1 MTWRTSDVHARRRPS
16 HCARQVLP
24 GLVSR
29 LFAASLLAAILAGG
43 PAWSCAF
50 HTYKPARTA
59 VDWLIEARDLVLARP
74 DPQNQFAF
82 RIVHVIRDG
91 AASDQIPFLVNS
103 QIRRRLAANPDDAV
117 LFAAGDDAQWRL
129 VAYVDPD
136 FRPIMRAVLD
146 TADRWRTGYHPARL
160 EMAAALQDHP
170 SPALRDLSLREL
182 DKAPYSLLR
191 RIDLSIPPEALI
203 ASLWNREDYP
213 YQSIKVLLLGLTR
226 SEKARSEIR
235 AFIDRVADWDE
246 ARNLG
251 AFATALVEL
260 DRAGG
265 IARLE
270 DTILADRS
278 QPLQKVEQ
286 VIEALTIHNGVGS
299 LKLRKAI
306 AAALRRLVQARPET
320 AALVARQFAA
330 RSDWSQASWLKTGV
344 QPDNIPGLADR
355 LAVESYLARAK
366 AVGGSLSTAER
377 GH

>member
-1 MTWRTSDVHARRRPS
+1 MRRLDFEAQSRRP
-16 HCARQVLP
+16 L
-24 GLVSR
+24 GLLSR
-29 LFAASLLAAILAGG
+29 VIAAFVAAAWLAGG

-50 HTYKPARTA
+50 HTYKPERTA
-59 VDWLIEARDLVLARP
+59 VDWLIEARHLVLARP
-74 DPQNQFAF
+74 GPNNEFAYG
-82 RIVHVIRDG
+82 VVQVIRN
-91 AASDQIPFLVNS
+91 ATATDQLPFLVS
-103 QIRRRLAANPDDAV
+103 SPLRRRLAANPKDAV
-117 LFAAGDDAQWRL
+117 LFAAGDDVQWRQ

-136 FRPIMRAVLD
+136 FRRIMQAVIKN
-146 TADRWRTGYHPARL
+146 AERWRAGYHPARL
-160 EMAAALQDHP
+160 EMFAALQDHP
-170 SPALRDLSLREL
+170 NPSLRDLSIREL

-191 RIDLSIPPEALI
+191 RIDVRIPPETLLAK
-203 ASLWNREDYP
+203 LWTREGYP
-213 YQSIKVLLLGLTR
+213 YQSITVLLLGLTQ
-226 SEKARSEIR
+226 SPEARTEIH

-260 DRAGG
+260 DQADGV
-265 IARLE
+265 ARLE
-270 DTILADRS
+270 GTILADRS

-306 AAALRRLVQARPET
+306 AAALGRLVQARPET

-330 RSDWSQASWLKTGV
+330 RSDWSQASWLKTRV

-355 LAVESYLARAK
+355 LAVESYLAWAK
-366 AVGGSLSTAER
+366 AVGVSLSTAER